1 MNLVIVESPTKAKTI
16 EKYLGKNFLVLAS
29 FGHVR
34 DLPEKGLGVR
44 VSKNFLPIYRT
55 IAKKEVVER
64 LRQHTKEADEV
75 ILATDL
81 DREGEAIAW
90 HLCELLKLPKSKTKR
105 VIFDEITKEAILRAF
120 AHPREINKT
129 LVNAQIARRVL
140 DRLVGYKLSP
150 LLWQKIRKGLSA
162 GRVQSV
168 ALRLIVDREEEI
180 ERFQPKEYWLIKAK
194 LSKPGAE
201 PAFLAELYAVDQKKL
216 GKFAI
221 KNKEE
226 AEALKKEISGKEF
239 RVAKVEEKEVLKSPP
254 PPFITSSLQQ
264 EAHRLLRFSTK
275 KTMTLAQMLYEAGYI
290 TYMRTD
296 SFHLSSQAIAG
307 ARRAIAKEYG
317 EKFLSLDPRQFKSTS
332 KLTQEAHEA
341 IRPSDF
347 EILAEDV
354 DLNRDA
360 ARLYDLIWRRTLAS
374 QMSEARVKETAIF
387 IEAGRFSFLAKDE
400 VMQFL
405 GFLKLYTEEAERES
419 EAANKT
425 LPVLKERDKL
435 SLLELITKQN
445 FSQPP
450 PRYSEATLIKALERE
465 GIGRP
470 STYAPIISTLIER
483 GYVEIKEGKLFPQE
497 IGRVVTQLLKEH
509 FAEIVDLKF
518 TARMENDLDE
528 IASGQKEWQSVVADF
543 YFPFAKKLDDKK
555 ETIKKEDFIE
565 VTEEPCPRCGVGKKV
580 IRFGRFGRFY
590 ACSRFP
596 ECDYSESLVNRREE
610 KEKKAEETDKK
621 CPKCGGS
628 LVERRSHFGKFLG
641 CSNFPKCNYVEA
653 LPQKS
658 FGKCP
663 SCGGDLILR
672 KTKKGR
678 IFYGCANFPKCNYAS
693 WQKPSEG

>member
-1 MNLVIVESPTKAKTI
+1 
-16 EKYLGKNFLVLAS
+16 
-29 FGHVR
+29 
-34 DLPEKGLGVR
+34 
-44 VSKNFLPIYRT
+44 
-55 IAKKEVVER
+55 
-64 LRQHTKEADEV
+64 
-75 ILATDL
+75 
-81 DREGEAIAW
+81 
-90 HLCELLKLPKSKTKR
+90 
-105 VIFDEITKEAILRAF
+105 
-120 AHPREINKT
+120 
-129 LVNAQIARRVL
+129 VL

-150 LLWQKIRKGLSA
+150 LLWQKIRRGLSA
-162 GRVQSV
+162 GRVQSA

-180 ERFQPKEYWLIKAK
+180 EKFQPKEYWLIRAH
-194 LSKPGAE
+194 LEKPDE
-201 PAFLAELYAVDQKKL
+201 TPRFLADLYAVE
-216 GKFAI
+216 GKRLSKFSI

-226 AEALKKEISGKEF
+226 VERLKEEILEKDFKVIKVKEKD
-239 RVAKVEEKEVLKSPP
+239 VLKSPP
-254 PPFITSSLQQ
+254 PPFITSTLQQ
-264 EAHRLLRFSTK
+264 EAHRLLRFSAK
-275 KTMTLAQMLYEAGYI
+275 KTMMLAQMLYEAGYI

-296 SFHLSSQAIAG
+296 SLHLSAQAISA
-307 ARRAIAKEYG
+307 ARKIIEKEFG
-317 EKFLSLDPRQFKSTS
+317 EQFLSLAPRQFKSTS

-347 EILAEDV
+347 EILAEDI
-354 DLNRDA
+354 DLNKDA

-374 QMSEARVKETAIF
+374 QMSEAKVKETEVF
-387 IEAGRFSFLAKDE
+387 IEAGRFSFLAKGE

-405 GFLKLYTEEAERES
+405 GFLKLYLTESDVEEGI
-419 EAANKT
+419 ANKK
-425 LPVLKERDKL
+425 LPPLKEGDKL

-450 PRYSEATLIKALERE
+450 PRYSEATLIKALEKE

-483 GYVEIKEGKLFPQE
+483 GYVEIKDGKLFPQE
-497 IGRVVTQLLKEH
+497 VGKVVTQLLKEH

-528 IASGQKEWQSVVADF
+528 IASGQKEWQAVVASF

-565 VTEEPCPRCGVGKKV
+565 TTDEACPLCGIGKKV

-596 ECDYSESLVNRREE
+596 ECDYSEGMQNSSES
-610 KEKKAEETDKK
+610 KEKNSQQVAKK
-621 CPKCGGS
+621 CPNCGGF
-628 LVERRSHFGKFLG
+628 LLERKSHFGKFLG

-653 LPQKS
+653 LPKKS

-663 SCGGDLILR
+663 SCGSNLILR

-678 IFYGCANFPKCNYAS
+678 IFYGCANFPNCNYAS
-693 WQKPSEG
+693 WQKPDES